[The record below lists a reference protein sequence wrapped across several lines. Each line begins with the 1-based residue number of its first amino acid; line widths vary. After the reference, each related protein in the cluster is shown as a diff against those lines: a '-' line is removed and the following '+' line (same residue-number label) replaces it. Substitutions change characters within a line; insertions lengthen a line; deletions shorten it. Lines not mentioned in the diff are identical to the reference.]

1 MRQGCPVD
9 IERLVNKGIIA
20 RNRVAVGGPR
30 RGDAAGRT
38 IIVTGIARSGTS
50 LISALLKEAG
60 LFMGQFLHDVVY
72 EDAQVLELLRSR
84 DIGVLKQLIA
94 DRNEKYP
101 QWGFKIPDLHA
112 YLRHDEL
119 ALFRNPHLIVIYRDP
134 VAVTV
139 RNALSE
145 YFEEIDTLARSA
157 GAMHALAEFVRRA
170 DCPVLLLSYEK
181 ALLLPTTMIEGVLE
195 FCGIAMEQEKRAG
208 LSLLVQPNRKQ
219 YLAAATAS
227 FEGRIDGVLDGRLYG
242 WCRQVERL
250 EPVHLEIHADGKLLA
265 TVVADAFR
273 KDLADAAIGN
283 GCHGFYLPLAQH
295 GLRPETL
302 VAVRIR
308 DRVLELENS
317 GRPLGSFPNL
327 SFDA

>member
-1 MRQGCPVD
+1 MD

-20 RNRVAVGGPR
+20 KTRIAVDGLQCNEPS
-30 RGDAAGRT
+30 GRT
-38 IIVTGIARSGTS
+38 VIVTGIARSGTS

-60 LFMGQFLHDVVY
+60 LFMGEFLHDVVY
-72 EDAQVLELLRSR
+72 EDAQVLELLRTR
-84 DIGVLKQLIA
+84 DMDVLKQLIN
-94 DRNEKYP
+94 DRNREYP

-134 VAVTV
+134 VAVAV

-145 YFEEIDTLARSA
+145 YFEEIDTLARAAS
-157 GAMHALAEFVRRA
+157 AMHALAEFIRRVN
-170 DCPVLLLSYEK
+170 CPVMLLSYEK
-181 ALLLPTTMIEGVLE
+181 ALSLPTTMIEAVLE
-195 FCGIAMEQEKRAG
+195 FCGIAMEEEKRAG
-208 LSLLVQPNRKQ
+208 LSLLAQPNSKR

-242 WCRQVERL
+242 WCRQVGRL

-273 KDLADAAIGN
+273 EDLANAAIGN
-283 GCHGFYLPLAQH
+283 GCHGFYLPLAEY
-295 GLRPETL
+295 GLQPETL
-302 VAVRIR
+302 VGVRIR
-308 DRVLELENS
+308 DRVLELKNS

-327 SFDA
+327 TFDA